1 MNLEADVVRSLGKN
15 DTPRKMFGRRQ
26 LFTEYDRVDETN
38 VLDAL
43 AKIKPYHASN
53 RMDIEY
59 LERYL
64 RGDQPIL
71 YRTKQIRG
79 DITNNTVINNAL
91 KIYKF
96 WTTYPLAE
104 PIVYVTR
111 NDKSGASSAVQK
123 LNEYM
128 FLAGKTRTDRQ
139 LWSDFTT
146 CGVAYRFVYPNSEYE
161 PKSDQAPFWTCA
173 MDPKSTFVVYRKSA
187 RKDNRP
193 VFAGS
198 CVKVNDK
205 TVYDIFTRNLHIE
218 IEEDKI
224 KAVYNNPLG
233 EIPIIEY
240 LNDELRMGAFE
251 PVLTIMD
258 SMNELESNR
267 VEAVG
272 QNVQHLTWLNNVN
285 MDDEELDKLNKN
297 QNAFVFTKSVDGQA
311 PADIKTITIDLMQA
325 DQQVLAND
333 LNREITLITGMPS
346 IGDGNTADSSNNGS
360 TLVRNGW
367 SNAEA
372 RAKDTATLY
381 SDSDRLFVRIALKI
395 CSRLANLKLSSANVE
410 CKFTRRNYEDIQS
423 KMTVLTTAL
432 GCNSIHPK
440 QAYQTCGLFP
450 DPEEAYM
457 QGMQWREK
465 IQAEQMARDEKAR
478 AGAGTGGEKND
489 VADRGSEEGNR
500 GNP

>member
-1 MNLEADVVRSLGKN
+1 MSTENAIERSMGQN
-15 DTPRKMFGRRQ
+15 CCPRLMFGRRQ
-26 LFTEYDRVDETN
+26 LFTEYDAVDETN

-43 AKIKPYHASN
+43 QKIKSYHNSN
-53 RMDIEY
+53 RLDIEY

-64 RGDQPIL
+64 KGDQPIL
-71 YRTKQIRG
+71 HRIKRIRG

-91 KIYKF
+91 TIYKF
-96 WTTYPLAE
+96 WSGYSLSE
-104 PIVYVTR
+104 PIIYISR
-111 NDKSGASSAVQK
+111 NNKRGVSSAVQR

-128 FLAGKTRTDRQ
+128 YLADKELTDKQ
-139 LWSDFTT
+139 LFNDFYT
-146 CGVAYRFVYPNSEYE
+146 CGVAYRFVYPNEDYE
-161 PKSDQAPFWTCA
+161 SKGDISPLYTCT
-173 MDPKSTFVVYRKSA
+173 MDPKSTFVVYRHSPRREK
-187 RKDNRP
+187 RP
-193 VFAGS
+193 AFAGS
-198 CVKVNDK
+198 YVLLDGK
-205 TVYDIFTRNLHIE
+205 TVYDIFTATQHIV
-218 IEEDKI
+218 IENDKI
-224 KAVYNNPLG
+224 VSVEANALG

-240 LNDELRMGAFE
+240 LNDELRMGVFE

-285 MDDEELDKLNKN
+285 MEDEELKKLNES

-325 DQQVLAND
+325 DQQVLSNNLARD
-333 LNREITLITGMPS
+333 MTLITGMPS
-346 IGDGNTADSSNNGS
+346 IGDGNTSDSSNNGS

-381 SDSDRLFVRIALKI
+381 DSSDRLFLRIALKI
-395 CSRLANLKLSSANVE
+395 CSKLAGLKLSLADVQ
-410 CKFTRRNYEDIQS
+410 CKFTRRNYEDVQS
-423 KMTVLTTAL
+423 KMTTLTTAL
-432 GCNSIHPK
+432 GCDKIHPK

-457 QGMQWREK
+457 QGMEWRLQMQE
-465 IQAEQMARDEKAR
+465 EQRKRDEQTR
-478 AGAGTGGEKND
+478 NSTGTGGDGVE
-489 VADRGSEEGNR
+489 VADGRSEKGSGSD
-500 GNP
+500 P

>member
-1 MNLEADVVRSLGKN
+1 MATENTIVRAMGKN
-15 DTPRKMFGRRQ
+15 DHPRMMFGRRQ
-26 LFTEYDRVDETN
+26 LFTEYAKIDETN

-43 AKIKPYHASN
+43 NKIKPFHESN
-53 RMDIEY
+53 KEDIAY

-71 YRTKQIRG
+71 YRTKRIRG

-96 WTTYPLAE
+96 WTSYSLAE
-104 PIVYVTR
+104 PIVYISR
-111 NDKSGASSAVQK
+111 NNKRGVSSGVQR

-128 FLAGKTRTDRQ
+128 FLADKELTDKQ
-139 LWSDFTT
+139 LFNCFYT
-146 CGVAYRFVYPNSEYE
+146 CGVAYRFVYPNADYE
-161 PKSDQAPFWTCA
+161 NDEVQSPFYTCT
-173 MDPKSTFVVYRKSA
+173 MDPKSTFVVYKKSA
-187 RKDNRP
+187 KRDSKP

-198 CVKVNDK
+198 CVTTADGK
-205 TVYDIFTRNLHIE
+205 TVYDVFTADLHITVIDNKVDSVE
-218 IEEDKI
+218 ANE
-224 KAVYNNPLG
+224 LG
-233 EIPIIEY
+233 DIPIIEY

-258 SMNELESNR
+258 SLNELESNR

-285 MDDEELDKLNKN
+285 MEDEELEKLNAN
-297 QNAFVFTKSVDGQA
+297 QNAFVFTRSVDGQA

-325 DQQVLAND
+325 DQQVLSNNLSRD
-333 LNREITLITGMPS
+333 MTLITGMPS

-381 SDSDRLFVRIALKI
+381 GSSDKKFVRIALKI
-395 CSRLANLKLSSANVE
+395 CRKLAGMKLSPANVE

-432 GCNSIHPK
+432 GCDKIHPK

-450 DPEEAYM
+450 DPDEAYA
-457 QGMQWREK
+457 QGMEWRK
-465 IQAEQMARDEKAR
+465 IIQEEQMRRDQQAKNENGGDVNAM
-478 AGAGTGGEKND
+478 ADTGSAEGA
-489 VADRGSEEGNR
+489 
-500 GNP
+500 